1 MKNIKRRTEVVK
13 TSGKRT
19 SYVRCQNI
27 LVKNKKCT
35 EAEKVF
41 MERTEYENTGK
52 EYNMLKFQQ
61 STVIIIQL
69 THSNQTKEHCVLRQ
83 C

>member
-1 MKNIKRRTEVVK
+1 MKNIKNR
-13 TSGKRT
+13 S
-19 SYVRCQNI
+19 CQNI
-27 LVKNKKCT
+27 WEKNKLCQMSKHPCKEQKMYRT
-35 EAEKVF
+35 EKVF
-41 MERTEYENTGK
+41 RERTEYENTGK